1 LVKAWLKAS
10 WKCAAF
16 MSSKGGI
23 SKGVDHFW
31 SKGFVMR
38 IGAILE
44 WDRFTLRVY
53 LRARPKR
60 SKNPLNI
67 VICEEMKSS

>member
-1 LVKAWLKAS
+1 
-10 WKCAAF
+10 

-38 IGAILE
+38 MGTFLE
-44 WDRFTLRVY
+44 WGHLTLRVY
-53 LRARPKR
+53 LRPRPGR
-60 SKNPLNI
+60 SKYPLII

>member
-1 LVKAWLKAS
+1 LAKAWLKAS
-10 WKCAAF
+10 GKCAAF

-23 SKGVDHFW
+23 SKGVDHLW

-38 IGAILE
+38 VGAVWE

-53 LRARPKR
+53 LRPKPKR
-60 SKNPLNI
+60 SQYPLNI

>member
-1 LVKAWLKAS
+1 
-10 WKCAAF
+10 

-38 IGAILE
+38 VGVVLE
-44 WDRFTLRVY
+44 WDHFTLRVY
-53 LRARPKR
+53 LRLKPRR
-60 SKNPLNI
+60 SKYPLNI